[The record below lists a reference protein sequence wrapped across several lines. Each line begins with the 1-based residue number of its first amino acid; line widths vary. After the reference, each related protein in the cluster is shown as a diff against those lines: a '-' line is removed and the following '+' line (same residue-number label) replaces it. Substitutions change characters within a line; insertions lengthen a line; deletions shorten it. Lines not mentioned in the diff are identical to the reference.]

1 MPPSPLHQ
9 PDSHDTRISLPQQ
22 GVRGGNSPSGNPS
35 GLPAGHPI
43 RTLQRSPAEQRAP
56 LPHQPVRSLYIHVP
70 FCSHKCHYCDF
81 YSLVDTQDRQD
92 AFTHRLI
99 RELHALAPLTQGQP
113 LRTLFVGGGTP
124 SMLRVDLWERILRVL
139 ADRFDW
145 SDFRSGAAEFTV
157 ECNPESVTPE
167 LMQRLAAG
175 GVNRVSMGAQS
186 FERRHLKTLERTH
199 NPENVARAIELARN
213 AGIRRQSIDLIF
225 GVPGQTL
232 EDWRTDLDRA
242 IALGTE
248 HVSCYNLTYE
258 PNTAMTA
265 RLKRGEFTPADE
277 DVEVEMYELTRGVL
291 AAAGMRRYEISN
303 YAKPGC
309 EARHNLAYWRQE
321 QWLAAGPSASGH
333 IAGWRWKNVARLDDY
348 LNAPSDD
355 GLAPVVDVE
364 APDELRL
371 LHETFWTGLRL
382 AEGVDATPLLAR
394 CEAARPRARA
404 RLELLRDRLV
414 GKEHL
419 ACDHGRWQL
428 TDAGMLHADGIAVE
442 IMAAIDG

>member
-1 MPPSPLHQ
+1 
-9 PDSHDTRISLPQQ
+9 
-22 GVRGGNSPSGNPS
+22 
-35 GLPAGHPI
+35 
-43 RTLQRSPAEQRAP
+43 
-56 LPHQPVRSLYIHVP
+56 
-70 FCSHKCHYCDF
+70 
-81 YSLVDTQDRQD
+81 
-92 AFTHRLI
+92 
-99 RELHALAPLTQGQP
+99 
-113 LRTLFVGGGTP
+113 
-124 SMLRVDLWERILRVL
+124 MLGVDLWDLILRVL

-145 SDFRSGAAEFTV
+145 SEARSGTAEFTV

-175 GVNRVSMGAQS
+175 GVNRVSMGVQS

-199 NPENVARAIELARN
+199 NPENVTRAIELARQ
-213 AGIRRQSIDLIF
+213 AGIGRQSIDLIF

-232 EDWRTDLDRA
+232 DDWRTDLEHA

-248 HVSCYNLTYE
+248 HISCYNLTYE

-265 RLKRGEFTPADE
+265 RLKRGEFKPADE
-277 DVEVEMYELTRGVL
+277 DVEVEMYELTRSVL
-291 AAAGMRRYEISN
+291 AAAGLRRYEISN
-303 YAKPGC
+303 YARPGC

-348 LNAPSDD
+348 LHVPSDD
-355 GLAPVVDVE
+355 GFAPVVDVE

-394 CEAARPRARA
+394 CEAARPGARA
-404 RLELLRDRLV
+404 RLEYLRDRLV
-414 GKEHL
+414 GKQHL
-419 ACDHGRWQL
+419 SDNHGRWRL
-428 TDAGMLHADGIAVE
+428 TDAGMLHADGVAVE
-442 IMAAIDG
+442 VMAAIDG